1 MSAAAAPST
10 GLPGAQSHRV
20 IFIDL
25 ARALAVFFMLY
36 GHTID
41 ALLAPGYRGGVW
53 FDAWQFQR
61 GLTSSLFLILA
72 GFAFSIAT
80 GRHWSSHIRMTPSWW
95 RRVRRFA
102 WFVFLGYSLHSP
114 VGRVADLKYATE
126 AAWRTFFAVDVLQL
140 IGVTFIAVQCL
151 VLVTRTRVRFTWTA
165 VLLAIVLV
173 AISPTFWAIDWSRWL
188 PMWVWGYLSPVLGP
202 SFPLFPAVPWS
213 AFVLV
218 GAALGQIYS
227 SWGGSHLEGFANRVL
242 LIPGTLMVAA
252 GYGAAYLPLAV
263 FANGARSVLPV
274 DLLIRTGA
282 CLAIMGVIAHA
293 SQRVVRLPHVFGA
306 VAQETLVIYFFH
318 LCVIYGSA
326 WSYGLVRFYGA
337 SLGPGQTAAIVGGLV
352 VAMSAMAWW
361 WNWLKHARPRAARYT
376 AYAGSA
382 VLIVGILF

>member
-1 MSAAAAPST
+1 VSAAAT
-10 GLPGAQSHRV
+10 NKGLPGAHAHRV

-41 ALLAPGYRGGVW
+41 ALLAPAYRGGVW

-61 GLTSSLFLILA
+61 GLTSSLFLILS

-80 GRHWSSHIRMTPSWW
+80 GRHWSSHIRMTPAWF

-114 VGRVADLKYATE
+114 VGRAVDYKFATD
-126 AAWRTFFAVDVLQL
+126 AAWRTFWAVDVLQL
-140 IGVTFIAVQCL
+140 IGVTFIGVQCL
-151 VLVTRTRVRFTWTA
+151 VLATRTRVRFTITA
-165 VLLAIVLV
+165 VALAVALV
-173 AISPTFWAIDWSRWL
+173 AISPTSWSIDWSRWL
-188 PMWVWGYLSPVLGP
+188 PMWAWAYLSPVLGP

-213 AFVLV
+213 AFILV

-227 SWGGSHLEGFANRVL
+227 IWGGSHLDAFANRVL
-242 LIPGTLMVAA
+242 LMPGLSAVAA
-252 GYGAAYLPLAV
+252 GYGAAFLPVEA

-282 CLAIMGVIAHA
+282 CMAIMGVIAHA
-293 SQRVVRLPHVFGA
+293 SQRVVRLPRVFSA

-326 WSYGLVRFYGA
+326 WSYGLVQFYGTTFSPA
-337 SLGPGQTAAIVGGLV
+337 QTAATVAVLV

-361 WNWLKHARPRAARYT
+361 LNWLKHSRPRVARYT
-376 AYAGSA
+376 SLAACI
-382 VLIVGILF
+382 VLVGGILF

>member
-1 MSAAAAPST
+1 
-10 GLPGAQSHRV
+10 
-20 IFIDL
+20 
-25 ARALAVFFMLY
+25 MLY

-41 ALLAPGYRGGVW
+41 ALLAPAFRAGVW

-61 GLTSSLFLILA
+61 GLTSSLFLILS

-80 GRHWSSHIRMTPSWW
+80 GRHWSSHVRVTPAWF
-95 RRVRRFA
+95 RRIRRFA

-114 VGRVADLKYATE
+114 VGRAVDYKYATE
-126 AAWRTFFAVDVLQL
+126 AAWRTFWAVDVLQL
-140 IGVTFIAVQCL
+140 IGVTFIFVQCL
-151 VLVTRTRVRFTWTA
+151 VIVARTRTRFTVLA
-165 VLLAIVLV
+165 VLLAVVFV
-173 AISPTFWAIDWSRWL
+173 AVSPASWATDWSRWL
-188 PMWVWGYLSPVLGP
+188 PTWAWGYLAPVLGP
-202 SFPLFPAVPWS
+202 SFPLFPAIPWS
-213 AFVLV
+213 AFILV

-242 LIPGTLMVAA
+242 LIPGALLVAV

-282 CLAIMGVIAHA
+282 CMAIMGVIAHA
-293 SQRVVRLPHVFGA
+293 SQRVDRLPRVFGA

-326 WSYGLVRFYGA
+326 WSYGLVQFYGA
-337 SLGPGQTAAIVGGLV
+337 SLGPWQPAGLVGGLG
-352 VAMSAMAWW
+352 VAVPVMAWW

-376 AYAGSA
+376 AIAGCV
-382 VLIVGILF
+382 VLVGGILL

>member
-1 MSAAAAPST
+1 MSVAAAERT
-10 GLPGAQSHRV
+10 GLPGAHAHRV

-41 ALLAPGYRGGVW
+41 ALLAPGYRAGVW

-61 GLTSSLFLILA
+61 GLTSSLFLILS

-80 GRHWSSHIRMTPSWW
+80 GRHWSSHVHITPAWW

-114 VGRVADLKYATE
+114 VGRAVDFKYATAE
-126 AAWRTFFAVDVLQL
+126 GWRTFFAVDVLQL
-140 IGVTFIAVQCL
+140 IGVTFIGVQCL
-151 VLVTRTRVRFTWTA
+151 VLVTRTRARFTWVAVVLA
-165 VLLAIVLV
+165 VLLV
-173 AISPTFWAIDWSRWL
+173 AISPLVWAITWSRWL
-188 PMWVWGYLSPVLGP
+188 PMGVWGYLSPVLGP
-202 SFPLFPAVPWS
+202 SYPLFPAVPWS
-213 AFVLV
+213 AFILV

-227 SWGGSHLEGFANRVL
+227 SWGGSHLEEFANRVL
-242 LIPGTLMVAA
+242 LIPGLVAVA
-252 GYGAAYLPLAV
+252 GGYGAAFLPVEA

-282 CLAIMGVIAHA
+282 CMAIMGVIAHA
-293 SQRVVRLPHVFGA
+293 SQRVVRLPHVFSA

-326 WSYGLVRFYGA
+326 WSYGLVQFYGA
-337 SLGPGQTAAIVGGLV
+337 TLGPGQTATTVAVLV

-361 WNWLKHARPRAARYT
+361 WNWLKHSRPLVARYT
-376 AYAGSA
+376 AFAGCV
-382 VLIVGILF
+382 VLVGGILF

>member
-1 MSAAAAPST
+1 MSAAAAESI
-10 GLPGAQSHRV
+10 GLPGAHAHRV

-41 ALLAPGYRGGVW
+41 ALLAPAYRAGLW

-61 GLTSSLFLILA
+61 GLTSSLFLILS

-80 GRHWSSHIRMTPSWW
+80 GRHWSSHVRMTPQWW

-102 WFVFLGYSLHSP
+102 WFVFLGYSLHVP
-114 VGRVADLKYATE
+114 VGRAVDYQYATAE
-126 AAWRTFFAVDVLQL
+126 GWRTFFAVDVLQL

-151 VLVTRTRVRFTWTA
+151 VLLTRTRTRFTVTA
-165 VLLAIVLV
+165 VAVAVLLV
-173 AISPTFWAIDWSRWL
+173 AISPLFWSIDWSPWL
-188 PMWVWGYLSPVLGP
+188 PTWAWAYLSPVLGP

-213 AFVLV
+213 GFILV

-227 SWGGSHLEGFANRVL
+227 SWGGSHLDAFANRVL
-242 LIPGTLMVAA
+242 LLPGVVAVA
-252 GYGAAYLPLAV
+252 VGYGAAFLPIAV

-282 CLAIMGVIAHA
+282 CMAIMAVIAHA
-293 SQRVVRLPHVFGA
+293 SQRVVRLPRVFGA

-326 WSYGLVRFYGA
+326 WSYGLVQFYGA
-337 SLGPGQTAAIVGGLV
+337 SLGPWQTGGIVAGLV

-361 WNWLKHARPRAARYT
+361 WNWLKHSRPRAARYT
-376 AYAGSA
+376 AMAGCV
-382 VLIVGILF
+382 VLVLGILF

>member
-1 MSAAAAPST
+1 VSAAEST
-10 GLPGAQSHRV
+10 GLPGAHAHRV

-41 ALLAPGYRGGVW
+41 ALLAPVYRTGLW

-61 GLTSSLFLILA
+61 GLTSSLFLILS

-80 GRHWSSHIRMTPSWW
+80 GRHWSSHIRITSAWW

-114 VGRVADLKYATE
+114 VGRVVDFPYVTP

-151 VLVTRTRVRFTWTA
+151 VLITRTRVRFTVTA
-165 VLLAIVLV
+165 VLLAVVLV
-173 AISPTFWAIDWSRWL
+173 AVAPASWATDWSQWL
-188 PMWVWGYLSPVLGP
+188 PMWAWGYLSPVLGP
-202 SFPLFPAVPWS
+202 TFPLFPAVPWS
-213 AFVLV
+213 AFILV

-227 SWGGSHLEGFANRVL
+227 SWGGSHLDAFANRVL
-242 LIPGTLMVAA
+242 LLPGALMVAA
-252 GYGAAYLPLAV
+252 GYGVAFLPLAV
-263 FANGARSVLPV
+263 FADGARSLLPV

-282 CLAIMGVIAHA
+282 CMAIMGVIAHA
-293 SQRVVRLPHVFGA
+293 SQRVERLPRVFSA

-326 WSYGLVRFYGA
+326 WSYGLLQFYGA
-337 SLGPGQTAAIVGGLV
+337 SLGPWQTGGIVAALV
-352 VAMSAMAWW
+352 LAMSAMAWW
-361 WNWLKHARPRAARYT
+361 WNWLKHTRPRAARYT
-376 AYAGSA
+376 ALAGCV
-382 VLIVGILF
+382 VLVGGILF

>member
-1 MSAAAAPST
+1 VSAAAAEST
-10 GLPGAQSHRV
+10 GLPGAHAHRV

-41 ALLAPGYRGGVW
+41 ALLAPAYRGGVW

-61 GLTSSLFLILA
+61 GLTSSLFLILS

-80 GRHWSSHIRMTPSWW
+80 GRHWSSHVHVTPAWW
-95 RRVRRFA
+95 RRVRRFS

-114 VGRVADLKYATE
+114 VGRAVDYKFATE
-126 AAWRTFFAVDVLQL
+126 AAWRTFWAVDVLQL
-140 IGVTFIAVQCL
+140 IGVTFIGVQCL
-151 VLVTRTRVRFTWTA
+151 VLATRTRVRFTITA
-165 VLLAIVLV
+165 VALAVALV
-173 AISPTFWAIDWSRWL
+173 AISPTAWSIDWSRWL
-188 PMWVWGYLSPVLGP
+188 PMWAWAYLSPALGP

-213 AFVLV
+213 AFILV

-227 SWGGSHLEGFANRVL
+227 SWGGSHLVGFANRVL
-242 LIPGTLMVAA
+242 LIPGLVAVAA
-252 GYGAAYLPLAV
+252 GYGASFLPVAA

-282 CLAIMGVIAHA
+282 CMAIMGVIAHA
-293 SQRVVRLPHVFGA
+293 SQRVVRLPRVFSA

-326 WSYGLVRFYGA
+326 WSYGLVQFYGA
-337 SLGPGQTAAIVGGLV
+337 SLGPGRTAATVGVLV

-361 WNWLKHARPRAARYT
+361 WNWLKHSRPRAARYT
-376 AYAGSA
+376 ALAACILLVG
-382 VLIVGILF
+382 GILF